1 VLIDFSTTKLEK
13 LCLNSKALVKEFG
26 KDVGGAF
33 QIRYAF
39 LEAAPSL
46 ADVPTDKPFRRHL
59 LDGDRKGQWSVA
71 VKNGV
76 CICLVPDHDPV
87 PILESGGVDL
97 KNVTRVKIVYVG
109 DYH

>member
-1 VLIDFSTTKLEK
+1 MDIGFATTRTER
-13 LCLNSKALVKEFG
+13 LCLSGKALSREFG
-26 KDVGGAF
+26 SVVGEAF
-33 QIRYAF
+33 QKRYAF

-46 ADVPTDKPFRRHL
+46 ADVPTEPPHRRHL

-76 CICLVPDHDPV
+76 CICLVPNHDPA
-87 PILESGGVDL
+87 PELESGGVDL
-97 KNVTRVKIVYVG
+97 KKVTKVTIVYVG